1 MRNRWSAWLNRIALC
16 LLLLLAAACGSGSPS
31 IEVRGSEV
39 NYGKVPVGQYVRHRF
54 AFKNTGDA
62 PLKITNSLPP
72 GNTLQARA
80 LEGC

>member
-1 MRNRWSAWLNRIALC
+1 MPKKWRIGRIPASLC
-16 LLLLLAAACGSGSPS
+16 LLLPLAAACGSGSPS